1 MKKAL
6 GAVICTL
13 LTDVINEGI
22 IKDAYDKAN
31 KAFQAYNPS
40 LEDIAQKAKDLY
52 KRVPEAAQRIRDTY
66 SKADATFR
74 ARNPSMRDIAEKAKT
89 LYKRGA
95 EKAK

>member
-31 KAFQAYNPS
+31 KAFRHTIP
-40 LEDIAQKAKDLY
+40 L
-52 KRVPEAAQRIRDTY
+52 
-66 SKADATFR
+66 
-74 ARNPSMRDIAEKAKT
+74 
-89 LYKRGA
+89 
-95 EKAK
+95 